1 MPKSKVISKKT
12 TKTKPSRLVPL
23 LGVTLI
29 LSLSILAYVRW
40 LNGQA
45 QKTIP
50 SNETSPTIAIA
61 IAAPVTLPKPM
72 LTSRTSIEA
81 AMQMRRSRRD
91 FTSDSLNIK
100 QIGQMLWA
108 AQGVT
113 ADWGG
118 RTTPSAKSAYPL
130 TVYLVAN
137 KVVDLEPGVYQYLP
151 GEREAVH
158 QIQLIKQGDLHATIG
173 TAIGQNAASNPPG
186 IIIIAGDMNKMAKAF
201 GGVRNDNNVYLEA
214 GHAAENMYLQAESL
228 GLGMVTM
235 AGFDSTKVAAA
246 IGIPANEII
255 IYAIPFGIPKP

>member
-1 MPKSKVISKKT
+1 MPTSKVISKKT
-12 TKTKPSRLVPL
+12 SKTKPGRLVPL
-23 LGVTLI
+23 LGTVFI

-45 QKTIP
+45 SKATQKTEIF
-50 SNETSPTIAIA
+50 PTVVIAT
-61 IAAPVTLPKPM
+61 PVSLPKPM
-72 LTSRTSIEA
+72 LISRTSVEA

-91 FTSDSLNIK
+91 FTPDSLNIK
-100 QIGQMLWA
+100 QVGQMLWA

-113 ADWGG
+113 TDWGG

-137 KVVDLEPGVYQYLP
+137 KVIDLIPGIYRYLP

-173 TAIGQNAASNPPG
+173 TAIGQNAASNPSG

-235 AGFDSTKVAAA
+235 AGFDGTKVTAAA
-246 IGIPANEII
+246 GISANETI
-255 IYAIPFGIPKP
+255 IYAIPFGVPKP